1 MDVTPRPV
9 EDRTPARHKRR
20 NLGVGAVV
28 ALVLVAGGLILA
40 QGLGSATTYFY
51 NADEAVARRDE
62 VGDQRFRLQGT
73 VTEDASRSSGVDG
86 VAFAVAYDG
95 EQVEVRHVGD
105 PPELFQVGIPVVLEG
120 RWDGTVFASDQIM
133 VKHSSEYEA
142 ENEQRLDEADD
153 PGNVATDAADAPTA
167 P

>member
-1 MDVTPRPV
+1 MDVTPRSID
-9 EDRTPARHKRR
+9 DRPPARRSRR

-28 ALVLVAGGLILA
+28 VLVLVAGGIVLA

-51 NADEAVARRDE
+51 NADEAVARRAE
-62 VGDQRFRLQGT
+62 LGERRFRLQGT
-73 VTEDASRSSGVDG
+73 VVEDAASVGDTDADSDQVG
-86 VAFAVAYDG
+86 FAVAYGG
-95 EQVEVRHVGD
+95 EEVEVRHLGD

-120 RWDGTVFASDQIM
+120 HWDGTVFDSDQIM

-142 ENEQRLDEADD
+142 ENSERLDEADD
-153 PGNVATDAADAPTA
+153 PDRVRVDTA